1 MAIKKFF
8 AVFFVL
14 LITVTAA
21 MPAAS
26 VSAVTDKSGRVE
38 YNYSRQCFYSKP
50 YIFEIGWNI
59 SDKTEKSLGSK
70 KVALSDKTSMT
81 VWYEDGLKS
90 DISDKNVAAALA
102 DVLDRIKEED
112 SKLSK
117 PVVEKIKNTGNASPE
132 TLVKQ
137 YYKNDDIAYYAA
149 VLPFAD
155 SKTQRA
161 YLKKSYD
168 DGDAAFF
175 SVSLNALDNT
185 GLAKR
190 YLGKAYTDDDI
201 ALFAICFNSIKD
213 NNASEA
219 RTLADTYAEKAYA
232 DGRVAFFAVLT
243 DEMDEDTLKAWYD
256 RASKDRKTSFK
267 AICDHDDDDDD
278 FDDWDF
284 DDWDFRDDWDEKFT
298 DSTTVKE
305 YAKYGVTYKD
315 GHYYYN
321 GEPVR
326 YFLDVQRSSSSTT
339 IATVETNPKGKADIK
354 IVRDKNGNITGVEKL
369 TAKEIKKYFGDTED

>member
-1 MAIKKFF
+1 MKGRFTMALKKIF
-8 AVFFVL
+8 AVFLVL
-14 LITVTAA
+14 LVTVTAA
-21 MPAAS
+21 MPAVS
-26 VSAVTDKSGRVE
+26 VSAITDKSGRVE
-38 YNYSRQCFYSKP
+38 YTYSRQCFYSKP

-59 SDKTEKSLGSK
+59 SDKTAESLGSK
-70 KVALSDKTSMT
+70 KIALSDKTSIT
-81 VWYEDGLKS
+81 VWYEDGLKK
-90 DISDKNVAAALA
+90 DMSDKNVAAALA
-102 DVLDRIKEED
+102 DVLNRIRAED
-112 SKLSK
+112 PKLSR
-117 PVVEKIKNTGNASPE
+117 PVALEIKNTGNASPE

-168 DGDAAFF
+168 DSDAAFF
-175 SVSLNALDNT
+175 SVSLDALGNI

-190 YLGKAYTDDDI
+190 YLAKAYRDDDI
-201 ALFAICFNSIKD
+201 ALFSICFNSLKD
-213 NNASEA
+213 SAAGEASA
-219 RTLADTYAEKAYA
+219 LVNTYAEKAYA
-232 DGRVAFFAVLT
+232 DGRVAFFAVLA
-243 DEMDEDTLKAWYD
+243 DEMDEDTVKAWYD
-256 RASKDRKTSFK
+256 RASKDGEISFK
-267 AICDHDDDDDD
+267 AICDCDND
-278 FDDWDF
+278 
-284 DDWDFRDDWDEKFT
+284 DDWDENFS

-321 GEPVR
+321 SEPVR

-354 IVRDKNGNITGVEKL
+354 TIRGKNGNITGVEHL

>member
-1 MAIKKFF
+1 MALKKFF

-26 VSAVTDKSGRVE
+26 VSAITDKSGRVE
-38 YNYSRQCFYSKP
+38 YSYSRQCFYSKP

-59 SDKTEKSLGSK
+59 SDKTAKSLDSK
-70 KVALSDKTSMT
+70 KIALSDKASMT
-81 VWYEDGLKS
+81 VWYEDGLAK
-90 DISDKNVAAALA
+90 DMSDKNATAALA
-102 DVLDRIKEED
+102 EVLNRIKAEYP
-112 SKLSK
+112 KLSK
-117 PVVEKIKNTGNASPE
+117 PVVEGLINTGDASPE

-137 YYKNDDIAYYAA
+137 YYKNGDIAYYAA

-155 SKTQRA
+155 SKNQRA

-175 SVSLNALDNT
+175 SVSLDALGNI

-213 NNASEA
+213 SNASEA

-232 DGRVAFFAVLT
+232 DDRIAFFAVLT
-243 DEMDEDTLKAWYD
+243 DEMDDDAVKAWYD
-256 RASKDRKTSFK
+256 RASKDRKISFK
-267 AICDHDDDDDD
+267 AICDYDDDDD
-278 FDDWDF
+278 FDYWDF
-284 DDWDFRDDWDEKFT
+284 DDWDFWDDWDEKFT
-298 DSTTVKE
+298 DSATVKE

-326 YFLDVQRSSSSTT
+326 YFLDVQRSSSSAT

-354 IVRDKNGNITGVEKL
+354 IVRDKNGKVTGAEKL
-369 TAKEIKKYFGDTED
+369 TAKEIKKYFGDTKD